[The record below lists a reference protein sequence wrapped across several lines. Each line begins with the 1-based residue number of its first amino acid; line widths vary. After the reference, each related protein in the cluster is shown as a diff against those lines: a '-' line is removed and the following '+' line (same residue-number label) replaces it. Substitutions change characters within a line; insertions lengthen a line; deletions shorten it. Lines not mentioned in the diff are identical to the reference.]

1 MTDRFD
7 LEQGI
12 LKCWNITDDIDLL
25 YRNLMNSSD
34 MSTDDIANFLLG
46 IKTVYDL
53 KFNELFS
60 TFEVLIENKKIT

>member
-60 TFEVLIENKKIT
+60 TFEVLTENKKIT